1 MITELAL
8 LASINLLEPLI
19 ESISDID
26 IYSVLNIS
34 ANGPWWRLVDDFKYI
49 DASGTPAGNAGVV
62 GVPAA
67 RAAARPF
74 REDPLVDR

>member
-1 MITELAL
+1 MTIELAL
-8 LASINLLEPLI
+8 LASMDLLEPLI
-19 ESISDID
+19 EPISDID
-26 IYSVLNIS
+26 IQPALNIS
-34 ANGPWWRLVDDFKYI
+34 ANGPWWRLVDNFKYI
-49 DASGTPAGNAGVV
+49 DAIGTPTGNAGAA